1 MNYEGANTP
10 MVPSGPYSELMY
22 HDDMVYEGW
31 IDSRFIFVHKDIL
44 IISQGCIKDNEQGI
58 WFGLID

>member
-1 MNYEGANTP
+1 